1 MKGGVDCGNAR
12 KQDVNIKQ
20 YEKIFLPGCYLL
32 QVWILLKKKQSGNS
46 YRINDTAGINSHHS
60 VVS

>member
-1 MKGGVDCGNAR
+1 MKGEVDCGNAR

-32 QVWILLKKKQSGNS
+32 QVWILLKKNS
-46 YRINDTAGINSHHS
+46 LVILI
-60 VVS
+60 V

>member
-20 YEKIFLPGCYLL
+20 YEKIEGVTCC
-32 QVWILLKKKQSGNS
+32 KSGF
-46 YRINDTAGINSHHS
+46 Y
-60 VVS
+60 